1 MEGNQEF
8 KSRINRIL
16 VGMQE
21 AKLDGLLIY
30 STAWRKDNVRY
41 VSNFS
46 FLGPYATVVVDRNGE
61 ASLLLS
67 ARSDV
72 ERARQRSWIDDV
84 EAVPG
89 VVSGV
94 ARRLG
99 KLGNGGR
106 VGVAGLELASAG
118 LIEGLRQRLH
128 GVELVSASKLYNQ
141 VRMVKSPA
149 EVASIRKAGALADA
163 GFRAFLDNIVAGK
176 KEYELI
182 ADVDRVVKAAGAED
196 NFMLMAS
203 GGAEVRAMS
212 PARNKSIERGEM
224 LRTEVTPLYEGYW
237 AQICRTVV
245 FGEPSAERRRSFDIF
260 YRAQEAALSAMRP
273 GMTAH
278 DVARLQNEVFAAE
291 GFGEYVSNKYTRT
304 RGHGH
309 GMHFDEPPSIEEGEE
324 TVLQPGM
331 VIIVHPNTFLP
342 LAGYMV
348 LGDPVLVTETGCERL
363 IATERK
369 LFCVE

>member
-1 MEGNQEF
+1 MEGNEEF
-8 KSRINRIL
+8 KSRIKRIL
-16 VGMQE
+16 RSMQD
-21 AKLDGLLIY
+21 ARLDGLVVY

-41 VSNFS
+41 ASNFS
-46 FLGPYATVVVDRNGE
+46 FLGPYAMVAIDRNGE

-67 ARSDV
+67 TKSDV
-72 ERARQRSWIDDV
+72 ERAQQSAWVHDV
-84 EAVPG
+84 EAG
-89 VVSGV
+89 ADVVSGAV
-94 ARRLG
+94 RRLG
-99 KLGNGGR
+99 KLGEGAR
-106 VGVAGLELASAG
+106 VGVAGLELASVG
-118 LIEGLRQRLH
+118 IIEGIRERLP
-128 GVELVSASKLYNQ
+128 GVEVVSATKMYDG
-141 VRMVKSPA
+141 VRMVKSHA
-149 EVASIRKAGALADA
+149 EVASIRKAGVLADV
-163 GFRAFLDNIVAGK
+163 GFKAFLDNIVAGK

-245 FGEPSAERRRSFDIF
+245 FGEPSVEQRRSFDIF
-260 YRAQEAALSAMRP
+260 FRAQEAALGSLKA

-278 DVARLQNEVFAAE
+278 DVARLQNEVFESE
-291 GFGEYVSNKYTRT
+291 GFGEYVTNKYTRT

-309 GMHFDEPPSIEEGEE
+309 GMHFDEPPSIEEGEK